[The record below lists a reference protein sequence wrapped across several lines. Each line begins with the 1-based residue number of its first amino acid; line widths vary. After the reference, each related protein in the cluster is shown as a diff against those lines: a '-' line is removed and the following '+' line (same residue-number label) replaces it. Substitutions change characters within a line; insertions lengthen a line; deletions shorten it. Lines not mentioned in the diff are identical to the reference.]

1 MTGHKSVKVVLVGD
15 GAVGKTCLL
24 LSYAQDKLPD
34 EYVPTVFDSY
44 SVTVPMGEENIELN
58 MFDTAGQED
67 YDKWEDDND
76 TPIKELSQVPPC
88 NAILQYFCFVY
99 K

>member
-44 SVTVPMGEENIELN
+44 SVTVPMGEDNIELN

-67 YDKWEDDND
+67 YDKWDLGYLIQNNTD
-76 TPIKELSQVPPC
+76 
-88 NAILQYFCFVY
+88 
-99 K
+99 